1 MVRAASSYAS
11 QHEQVL
17 TFGLGAPSR
26 ENPST
31 VDVEVIWPGGTSQL
45 FPGLARRRLHVL
57 HQSP

>member
-31 VDVEVIWPGGTSQL
+31 VDVEVTWPGGTSQL

-57 HQSP
+57 RQSP